1 MLENSYKLQE
11 LLSDIILD
19 QYINSLDNN
28 NENITLLIQL
38 KTMSDKLPS
47 KHIKNNYKQARLE
60 QYFYCRRVAKER
72 EPHMMERLKRDMQK
86 IRGER
91 ASEP

>member
-1 MLENSYKLQE
+1 MLENSYKPQE

-19 QYINSLDNN
+19 LYVRGLENN
-28 NENITLLIQL
+28 KENINLLKQL
-38 KTMSDKLPS
+38 RTMSEKIPS

-72 EPHMMERLKRDMQK
+72 EPHMIKRLKKDMQK
-86 IRGER
+86 IRGGVGK
-91 ASEP
+91 